1 MENNRSNSDG
11 HSNGSNTRSGKLWE
25 HSENSLIEIFRKI
38 DDENIEDLIDRLRIA
53 WRKEVVRLHHKN
65 PRNMEA
71 KMTEGEEALS
81 LLHRAFRML
90 KVSED
95 ASTLIDPME
104 EARRHFENKN
114 YLQAFRCYQ
123 SGMEV
128 RQPTI
133 DELCFAGTAALH
145 IKKFDY
151 ADEFAEQAL
160 MRNSFEWRALVLKG
174 LIKFNEGILQE
185 AQNYFERANRLEPNS
200 KTIIRYLSMTKKRLG
215 FYNPSSVTGKSQTSA
230 ASNVIQP
237 NERAKRRWFRRL
249 TQLPITVS
257 NFEEMTATTYKI
269 KSLSAG
275 GALVL
280 GESLPDEFHFSI
292 DLSPQIRIEGRAKK
306 IYTVNNKEFGV
317 LFEGLNPIQQD
328 QINHHLRS

>member
-1 MENNRSNSDG
+1 MESDNSNSDDQKM
-11 HSNGSNTRSGKLWE
+11 GKLWE

-95 ASTLIDPME
+95 STALEDPME
-104 EARRHFENKN
+104 EARRHFEEKN
-114 YLQAFRCYQ
+114 YHQAFKYYQ
-123 SGMEV
+123 IGMDQ
-128 RQPTI
+128 RQPSI

-145 IKKFDY
+145 IQKLDY

-174 LIKFNEGILQE
+174 LIRFNEGVFQE
-185 AQNYFERANRLEPNS
+185 AKNYFERANRLEPNS
-200 KTIIRYLSMTKKRLG
+200 KTIIRYLNMSKERLA
-215 FYNPSSVTGKSQTSA
+215 FYNPSSSVDTEQEVDTAKKK

-237 NERAKRRWFRRL
+237 NEQARRRWFRRPI
-249 TQLPITVS
+249 QLPMTVS
-257 NFEEMTATTYKI
+257 DYEQMMASTYKV

-280 GESLPDEFHFSI
+280 GENLPDEFHFSI
-292 DLSPQIRIEGRAKK
+292 DLNQQVRIEGRAKK
-306 IYTVNNKEFGV
+306 IYTVNNREFGV
-317 LFEGLNPIQQD
+317 LFEGLNPEQQD
-328 QINHHLRS
+328 KINHHLRS